1 MIFQYDRKAGTVMA
15 MMMTDFLL
23 RASWPSKS
31 LYWESNLLNI
41 SPAYTLSPINL
52 FLGEVGVCKNLK
64 DAEEI
69 SKMLFPFS
77 TSFFAKKETFRLQD
91 LRHSSTEAAGR
102 ALPEPLTP
110 QCTFQPPRTA
120 AGTDPCPGC
129 RGRFPSGLQC
139 VKTRSGGP

>member
-1 MIFQYDRKAGTVMA
+1 MLLLGGRVIFQYDRKAGTVMA

-31 LYWESNLLNI
+31 LYWESKLLNI
-41 SPAYTLSPINL
+41 SPAHTLSPIDL

-77 TSFFAKKETFRLQD
+77 TSFLPKK
-91 LRHSSTEAAGR
+91 RHSGCR
-102 ALPEPLTP
+102 
-110 QCTFQPPRTA
+110 TFGTA
-120 AGTDPCPGC
+120 AP
-129 RGRFPSGLQC
+129 RLLAGLCQ
-139 VKTRSGGP
+139 SP